1 MPQGGAWCTLIAFL
15 EVQGKLHAKKQTQHR
30 KMVAVIDGG
39 RGNIIKTVVRYASQ
53 EGNTREVTSGE
64 S

>member
-1 MPQGGAWCTLIAFL
+1 M
-15 EVQGKLHAKKQTQHR
+15 HAKKQTQHR

-39 RGNIIKTVVRYASQ
+39 RGHIIKTVVRYASQ